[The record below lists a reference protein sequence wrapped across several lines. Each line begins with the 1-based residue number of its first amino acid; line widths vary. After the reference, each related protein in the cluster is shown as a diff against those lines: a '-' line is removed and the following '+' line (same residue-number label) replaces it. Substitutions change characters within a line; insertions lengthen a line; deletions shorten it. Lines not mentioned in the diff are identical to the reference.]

1 MSFKQ
6 FYLICLLGVTFFAG
20 FYLLFLLFEN
30 KKKNSEHGVKLVNQG
45 LLFIILGIFSWSLVA
60 LYKLFDVKDL
70 SLSYIINDRI
80 LSSLN
85 NLFLILSIAF
95 FPLKKKFFL
104 SKFFVRKEQW
114 VINVFIVFA
123 IIIAVFTITDK
134 MGDNFGL
141 ITRFIIVGFDSFVSI
156 LGLILM
162 GYVFYYSYKELI
174 DSKFILNYIL
184 VVVFGLGLTQVF
196 LPLTKLI
203 PDKLSLYYPFSLAF
217 FIVFL
222 FQFLFIITTYF
233 TLYFKGL
240 NYNFQ
245 NIQIEDDVKD
255 QSIDTINQIVLGF
268 DSNEKKYFLKLVFT
282 VNDEEKKELVNY
294 NSKLLQPYLYWLMF
308 SVAKK
313 NNKTIFH
320 SDLAISKFRMVEYW
334 NKESSY
340 KLSQDIL
347 FYNDN
352 GNFELILEKENI
364 FVNDVSLFKSK
375 NAVREIFK
383 KHLLCFVD
391 KDVYKSEQLT
401 NRKKAEK
408 YIDENFESIYQ
419 TIL

>member
-30 KKKNSEHGVKLVNQG
+30 KKKNNGNGVKLVNQG

-95 FPLKKKFFL
+95 FPLKKRFFL

-114 VINVFIVFA
+114 IINVFIVFA

-141 ITRFIIVGFDSFVSI
+141 ITRIIIVGFDSFISI

-162 GYVFYYSYKELI
+162 GYVLYYSYKELI
-174 DSKFILNYIL
+174 ESKFILNYII
-184 VVVFGLGLTQVF
+184 VVVLGLGLTQVF

-203 PDKLSLYYPFSLAF
+203 PDKLSYFYPFSLAF

-222 FQFLFIITTYF
+222 FQLLFIITTYF

-240 NYNFQ
+240 NYNIKD
-245 NIQIEDDVKD
+245 NQIREDAKV
-255 QSIDTINQIVLGF
+255 QSIEAINRIVLGF
-268 DSNEKKYFLKLVFT
+268 DTNEKKYFLKLNFT
-282 VNDEEKKELVNY
+282 INDDEKELVNF
-294 NSKLLQPYLYWLMF
+294 NSKLLQPYLYWLLF

-320 SDLAISKFRMVEYW
+320 SDLAISKFRMVEFW
-334 NKESSY
+334 NKESSF
-340 KLSQDIL
+340 KLTQDVL
-347 FYNDN
+347 FYNDI
-352 GNFELILEKENI
+352 GNFGLIVEKENI
-364 FVNDVSLFKSK
+364 FINDISLFMSK
-375 NAVREIFK
+375 NAVREIIK

-391 KDVYKSEQLT
+391 KDVFKSEQLT

-419 TIL
+419 TLL